1 MSTRPISIALNDNR
15 MADAEHM
22 EPKTTTETAGFE
34 DGKIKG
40 SAPASHKSLSRRVLA
55 GACRSCGWR
64 LIFTISPVAQR

>member
-1 MSTRPISIALNDNR
+1 MSIALNVFQTASDGQLHLR
-15 MADAEHM
+15 D
-22 EPKTTTETAGFE
+22 TTETAGFE

-64 LIFTISPVAQR
+64 LIFTIHPVAQR